1 MILAPPALN
10 RKSGFVCRHL
20 FSPMC
25 ISAKIGQDA
34 RFIFVEDSSG
44 GLFFIKSDRIKPVS
58 GEDLATEWEAHSKS
72 FLEDA

>member
-1 MILAPPALN
+1 
-10 RKSGFVCRHL
+10 
-20 FSPMC
+20 MC

-44 GLFFIKSDRIKPVS
+44 GLFFIKSDRTKSVS

-72 FLEDA
+72 FLRDA